1 MMSGKQQMAVWIGA
15 WIVIV
20 ISVASMVTAVTI
32 SGNQTREINGAI
44 VKRCVESGGNPVID
58 QVHGRMIACTTR

>member
-1 MMSGKQQMAVWIGA
+1 MSGKQQMAVWIA
-15 WIVIV
+15 ALIVIIV
-20 ISVASMVTAVTI
+20 AIASMVTAVTI

-44 VKRCVESGGNPVID
+44 VKSCVESGGNPVID